1 MAQLSIGEGESS
13 PSYCDMVNQFITG
26 TCEGEAVEELA
37 ARILVDLGEVVE
49 DVEPTLLLKDGAD
62 ILQAVVL

>member
-1 MAQLSIGEGESS
+1 MFLVGEGESS
-13 PSYCDMVNQFITG
+13 PSYVDMANQIIIG
-26 TCEGEAVEELA
+26 ASKVEAVEELT
-37 ARILVDLGEVVE
+37 ARILVDLGDVVE